1 VVAGALLASA
11 TYGPTTQTTYDLTGT
26 LAALDTTNL
35 TIAFTAPASGKVRVT
50 ASMYAVVAPTLTVG
64 DVNSIAVGLFVHG
77 TTTQVGSVGQ
87 LTGLQS
93 VSSTQS
99 QRVISTA
106 QYMTII
112 TGLTTGS
119 SYQYDVAAQYLGAT
133 PSVAQVIVDSGTGSN
148 NAGPA
153 LLAVYSA

>member
-1 VVAGALLASA
+1 MVAGALLASA
-11 TYGPTTQTTYDLTGT
+11 MYGPTTQTTYDLTGT

-50 ASMYAVVAPTLTVG
+50 VSAYVTVAPILTVG
-64 DVNSIAVGLFVHG
+64 GVSAMVVGLFAHG

-87 LTGLQS
+87 LIGLQS
-93 VSSTQS
+93 VSSTQA
-99 QRVISTA
+99 QQAISTG
-106 QYMTII
+106 QYATLV
-112 TGLTTGS
+112 TGLTAGS
-119 SYQYDVAAQYLGAT
+119 SYQYDVAAQYVGLT
-133 PSVAQVIVDSGTGSN
+133 PSVAQIIVDSGTGPN